1 ALLLKNP
8 SLAHELSNLPSDIP
22 YEIFMENEALETLNL
37 IHTSTFM
44 PLYATKPQ
52 AVLEAQKEQFK
63 VFQEYPYL
71 YFFGMGNGALLKH
84 LLANKKTPTHCGH

>member
-1 ALLLKNP
+1 MSLYEKNTSALLLKNP

-37 IHTSTFM
+37 IHTSTFA

-63 VFQEYPYL
+63 LFQEYPYL
-71 YFFGMGNGALLKH
+71 YFLEWAMG
-84 LLANKKTPTHCGH
+84 HC

>member
-1 ALLLKNP
+1 
-8 SLAHELSNLPSDIP
+8 
-22 YEIFMENEALETLNL
+22 MENEALETLNL
-37 IHTSTFM
+37 IHTSTFV

-71 YFFGMGNGALLKH
+71 YFLEWAMG
-84 LLANKKTPTHCGH
+84 HC